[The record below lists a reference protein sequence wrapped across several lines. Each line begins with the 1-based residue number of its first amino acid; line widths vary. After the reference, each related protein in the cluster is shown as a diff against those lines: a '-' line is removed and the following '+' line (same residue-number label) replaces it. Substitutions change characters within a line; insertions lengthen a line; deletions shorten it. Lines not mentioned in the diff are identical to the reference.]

1 MRIYA
6 EMGGQSKSPRLRPGA
21 WDLAYE
27 DGLVVELDEEL
38 HFNRYRGST
47 LVHDWCAKLPWR
59 EDYLEMCQAL
69 EGECV
74 RAGMWGKRWTSTSTE
89 GMFGPAD
96 PAGQLDAGGAPRWK
110 QRALYD
116 AMKDMWSLSGN
127 GIRLARV
134 AVYDTVADAPMHDVL
149 DGSAAVP
156 GQDLLA
162 LIDRRTAG
170 T

>member
-1 MRIYA
+1 
-6 EMGGQSKSPRLRPGA
+6 
-21 WDLAYE
+21 
-27 DGLVVELDEEL
+27 
-38 HFNRYRGST
+38 
-47 LVHDWCAKLPWR
+47 
-59 EDYLEMCQAL
+59 
-69 EGECV
+69 
-74 RAGMWGKRWTSTSTE
+74 
-89 GMFGPAD
+89 
-96 PAGQLDAGGAPRWK
+96 
-110 QRALYD
+110 LYD

-156 GQDLLA
+156 DQDLLA